1 MDAGRAPQAAE
12 IAAAL
17 TEGGAEEREHACATI
32 EGIVR
37 GSSAKDEVAVAL
49 AMACVEAKGW
59 GRR

>member
-1 MDAGRAPQAAE
+1 MPQAAE